1 MALSKIQAES
11 MNLADTFAFTG
22 NVSGVGGLVSSASV
36 DASGSG
42 TIINF
47 TNIPDGVK
55 HIKLSGTRMS
65 IASGSGTPN
74 SYFVCRIG
82 SNNTLETSGYGG
94 SFFQQN
100 SAGTDG
106 VTVNLGGGSPG
117 VSGNSW
123 VLTRAT
129 ANNGNYNFFADLRL
143 IDPSTFSWGYSFVS
157 SRNGTNVIVGAGSK
171 TLSARLD
178 RVAVYTYSGYTL
190 DNGEV
195 VIQYA

>member
-22 NVSGVGGLVSSASV
+22 AVSGVGGLVSSAS
-36 DASGSG
+36 ATASG

-47 TNIPDGVK
+47 TSLPDGIK
-55 HIKLSGTRMS
+55 HIKISGTKLS
-65 IASGSGTPN
+65 IASGSGSPN

-82 SNNTLETSGYGG
+82 ANATLETSGYGG

-129 ANNGNYNFFADLRL
+129 ATNGNYNFFADLRL
-143 IDPSTFSWGYSFVS
+143 INPSTHQWGYSFVS

-195 VIQYA
+195 VIHYA